1 MTVINKQNSMFERL
15 NAKLFV
21 TVGVLLLMTGC
32 SSGDEY
38 ADIKAFMAEVDARP
52 KGRIAPLPE
61 FASYEPFTYGT
72 SNRRSP
78 FEKPIIIPPKSE
90 EQRRNIGVKPPQDH
104 VKQFLER
111 FNFSSLSMVG
121 TLEQNGGSWA
131 LVEDGEGGVHRVQ
144 VGDFLGTSWGQVESI
159 NDTRIDLTEIVT
171 DGAGGWLRRP
181 RTLELKGLV
190 E

>member
-1 MTVINKQNSMFERL
+1 LML
-15 NAKLFV
+15 L
-21 TVGVLLLMTGC
+21 VLLITAC

-38 ADIKAFMAEVDARP
+38 ADIKAFMTEVDAKP

-78 FEKPIIIPPKSE
+78 FEEPIVIPAKSA

-111 FNFSSLSMVG
+111 FNLSSLVMVG
-121 TLEQNGGSWA
+121 TLEQSGGSWA
-131 LVEDGEGGVHRVQ
+131 LVQDG
-144 VGDFLGTSWGQVESI
+144 I

-171 DGAGGWLRRP
+171 DGANGWLRRP
-181 RTLELKGLV
+181 RTLELKGLLD
-190 E
+190 

>member
-1 MTVINKQNSMFERL
+1 MKVTNKKF
-15 NAKLFV
+15 AKPAHL
-21 TVGVLLLMTGC
+21 GPLAVLVMLMTGC
-32 SSGDEY
+32 SSGDKN
-38 ADIKAFMAEVDARP
+38 ADIKSFMAEVDAKP

-72 SNRRSP
+72 ANRRSP
-78 FEKPIIIPPKSE
+78 FEEPIIIPPKSD

-111 FNFSSLSMVG
+111 FNFSTLSMVG

-131 LVEDGEGGVHRVQ
+131 LVQDGEGGVHRVQ
-144 VGDFLGTSWGQVESI
+144 VGDYMGTSWGQIESI
-159 NDTRIDLTEIVT
+159 DDTRIDLTEIVN

-190 E
+190 D